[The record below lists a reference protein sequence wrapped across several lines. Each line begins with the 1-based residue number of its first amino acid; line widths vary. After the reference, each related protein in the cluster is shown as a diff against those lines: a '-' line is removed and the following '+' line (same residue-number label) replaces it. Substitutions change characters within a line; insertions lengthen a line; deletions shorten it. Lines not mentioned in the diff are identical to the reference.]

1 MKTSLYNQIIL
12 KISEI
17 EKILNEGKGYNPY
30 RDAKGRFAN
39 GPSSAFGDYYVG
51 GSMGSYDRLDR
62 AGLKGIASRTGIA
75 TSPLDS
81 KNTEAFART
90 SLCAKVS
97 EEKIESLKDRLL
109 RTYPFATVDS
119 TSWTSMARFATSRV
133 HDNDT
138 AKILAKTRHY
148 SKNLVGEVMF
158 WTDVQKDVT
167 TLWKKRGITWGELD
181 KPKFLEY
188 AKNRPTYHEWKNK
201 KH

>member
-30 RDAKGRFAN
+30 RDAKG
-39 GPSSAFGDYYVG
+39 
-51 GSMGSYDRLDR
+51 
-62 AGLKGIASRTGIA
+62 
-75 TSPLDS
+75 
-81 KNTEAFART
+81 
-90 SLCAKVS
+90 
-97 EEKIESLKDRLL
+97 
-109 RTYPFATVDS
+109 
-119 TSWTSMARFATSRV
+119 RFATSRV